1 MLNKVILMG
10 RLTRAPELRC
20 TVVGKNVCNFSIA
33 INSGYGDNQ
42 TTDYI
47 NCIAWEKTAEF
58 VSKYFDK
65 GKMITVVGRLRTESW
80 KDNDGKT
87 HYATKVIANE
97 VAFGESKETET
108 SPQTPAENAG
118 FVTVTAEDLPWK
130 Q

>member
-33 INSGYGDNQ
+33 INSSYGDNQ

-58 VSKYFDK
+58 MSKYFDK
-65 GKMITVVGRLRTESW
+65 GKMIIVAGRLKTESW

-97 VAFGESKETET
+97 VAFGESKETEI
-108 SPQTPAENAG
+108 SAQAPVENAG
-118 FVTVTAEDLPWK
+118 FVTVAAEDLPWE

>member
-58 VSKYFDK
+58 VGKYFDK
-65 GKMITVVGRLRTESW
+65 GKMIIVAGRLRTES
-80 KDNDGKT
+80 
-87 HYATKVIANE
+87 
-97 VAFGESKETET
+97 
-108 SPQTPAENAG
+108 
-118 FVTVTAEDLPWK
+118 
-130 Q
+130 